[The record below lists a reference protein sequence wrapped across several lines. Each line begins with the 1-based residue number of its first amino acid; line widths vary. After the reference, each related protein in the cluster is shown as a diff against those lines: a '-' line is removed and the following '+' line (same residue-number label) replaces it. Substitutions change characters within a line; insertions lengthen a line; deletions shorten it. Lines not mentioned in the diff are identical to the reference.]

1 MIARMFLFNLVM
13 MFLERYARRLQE
25 RSALKFPERFPRKSR
40 RKGQGQEAFL
50 PSGCDTPYF
59 KSHELV
65 GTKGAKFRQRLGEQK
80 EQFTLTDRE
89 LVNPKI

>member
-40 RKGQGQEAFL
+40 RKLQEAFRAPQWL
-50 PSGCDTPYF
+50 
-59 KSHELV
+59 
-65 GTKGAKFRQRLGEQK
+65 
-80 EQFTLTDRE
+80 
-89 LVNPKI
+89 